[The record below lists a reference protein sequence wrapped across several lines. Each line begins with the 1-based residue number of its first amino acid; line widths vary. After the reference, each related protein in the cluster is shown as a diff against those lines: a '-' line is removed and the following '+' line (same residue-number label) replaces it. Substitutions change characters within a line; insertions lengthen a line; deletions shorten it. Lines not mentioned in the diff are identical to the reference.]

1 MAVKDILRMGHP
13 LLRERAV
20 DVTEAQRTGPE
31 LAALVADMVDTLD
44 ATGRGIGLAAPQIGV
59 SLRVAIIQVPGGA
72 SRYGEL
78 ETVPLTVYVNPVIEV
93 LDPTLQ
99 SFWEGCL
106 SVPGLRGY
114 VPRPRAIRVSWTDL
128 DGSEQAAEYE
138 GFLATI
144 FQHEFDHL
152 DGVLYVD
159 RLADTRRLVFEDE
172 FDRWLTGDPEAAPP
186 EAGEPYVE

>member
-13 LLRERAV
+13 LLRERAI
-20 DVTEAQRTGPE
+20 DVTEAERTGPV
-31 LAALVADMVDTLD
+31 LAGLVTDMVDTLE

-59 SLRVAIIQVPGGA
+59 SLRVAIIQVPGGP

-93 LDPTLQ
+93 LDTTTQ

-106 SVPGLRGY
+106 SVPGLRGF
-114 VPRPRAIRVSWTDL
+114 VPRPRAIRVHWTDV
-128 DGSEQAAEYE
+128 DGTAQQAEYE

-159 RLADTRRLVFEDE
+159 RLTDTRRLVFEEE
-172 FDRWLTGDPEAAPP
+172 FDRWLTGDPDSAPP
-186 EAGEPYVE
+186 DPDAPDLE